1 MKADL
6 IIQLFVTF
14 ASLSLMAVGGVVA
27 IVPEL
32 HQQMVQAHGWM
43 DDAIFAH
50 LFAIAQVAPGPNM
63 MVVSLMGYHLAGW
76 PGLIAST
83 LGFLLPAGCLAVLTG
98 TVIGRYE
105 GTWQLAAIKAGLTP
119 VALGLFAA
127 GGVVI
132 CRVAD
137 QDVSGLGLSILGL
150 LFTLAL
156 DWNPL
161 WVLGAGAVL
170 GAGLF

>member
-1 MKADL
+1 
-6 IIQLFVTF
+6 
-14 ASLSLMAVGGVVA
+14 
-27 IVPEL
+27 
-32 HQQMVQAHGWM
+32 
-43 DDAIFAH
+43 
-50 LFAIAQVAPGPNM
+50 
-63 MVVSLMGYHLAGW
+63 
-76 PGLIAST
+76 
-83 LGFLLPAGCLAVLTG
+83 
-98 TVIGRYE
+98 
-105 GTWQLAAIKAGLTP
+105 LAAIKAGLTP

-170 GAGLF
+170 GVVMG